1 MLRGGIGKKII
12 TSVAF
17 RDSCVALCHGVPLPA
32 LLLGPFLTLVPC
44 SLLLDREETLA
55 TRAIA
60 DRESGVAGCYGV
72 ALKKSDRS
80 RTERAVSL

>member
-17 RDSCVALCHGVPLPA
+17 RDSCVALCHGVPPPRSFTR
-32 LLLGPFLTLVPC
+32 PFLTLVPY
-44 SLLLDREETLA
+44 SLLLDGEETLA

-72 ALKKSDRS
+72 ALKKK
-80 RTERAVSL
+80 

>member
-12 TSVAF
+12 TSVSF
-17 RDSCVALCHGVPLPA
+17 RDSCVALCHGVPPPRSFTRA
-32 LLLGPFLTLVPC
+32 IFDSR
-44 SLLLDREETLA
+44 SLFLDREETLA

>member
-1 MLRGGIGKKII
+1 M
-12 TSVAF
+12 S
-17 RDSCVALCHGVPLPA
+17 LCATGCPLPA

-44 SLLLDREETLA
+44 SLLLDHEETLA

-60 DRESGVAGCYGV
+60 DQESGVAGCYGV